1 MKRTDDNCG
10 RQAPVVALS
19 LDHRE
24 SDMLP
29 DLVKLPEHG
38 PVVRIPHGDS
48 YAWVVSDSALVRSV
62 LKDVRFSKEPRHA
75 PPWFVDETGLI
86 GSAQTSAAPQL
97 ITSEGQEH
105 ARLRKLLML
114 AFSPARIQTWSA
126 TVTVVVDELLDNLE
140 DRVGVAAR
148 NTPVDVVSGFAYP
161 LPLTIICTLLG
172 LPRDVHPI
180 MRNASEDI
188 SYGGNAAVR
197 DSGREKLYGTV
208 AELIDHYPDSLADG
222 LITDLIALTR
232 SDPPQA
238 SLTEV
243 KSWIP
248 GLILPGHES
257 TASLLA
263 SALYELLMVRQRGEI
278 TTEPIDAVVEEIL
291 RLHPPFPLA
300 TWRFA
305 TSDITLS
312 NIDIPSGAP
321 VLVNLA
327 AANRDPRIHQRPDHF
342 IPQRDPI
349 NHVSFGLGAHHCIG
363 AALARLETRT
373 ASSAF
378 LRRFP
383 DARLAN
389 PDAPATWQSDLLGRR
404 IVTLPVIL
412 NSEGR
417 RVSPRRTSS
426 CERS

>member
-29 DLVKLPEHG
+29 DLVKLPERG
-38 PVVRIPHGDS
+38 PVVRIPHSGG
-48 YAWVVSDSALVRSV
+48 YAWVVSDPVLVRSV
-62 LKDVRFSKEPRHA
+62 LKDARFSKEGHHA

-86 GSAQTSAAPQL
+86 GSPQTSAASQI
-97 ITSEGQEH
+97 ITSEGHEH
-105 ARLRKLLML
+105 VRLRKLLML

-126 TVTVVVDELLDNLE
+126 TVTSVVDELLDNLE
-140 DRVGVAAR
+140 NRVGSAAR

-161 LPLTIICTLLG
+161 LPLTIICTLMG
-172 LPRDVHPI
+172 LPRDVHSV

-197 DSGREKLYGTV
+197 DSGREKLYSTV
-208 AELIDHYPDSLADG
+208 ADLIDYHPDRLADG

-232 SDPPQA
+232 SGPPQA

-263 SALYELLMVRQRGEI
+263 SALYEILMARQRGAVK
-278 TTEPIDAVVEEIL
+278 TASIDAVVEEIL

-305 TSDITLS
+305 TCDIVLS
-312 NIDIPSGAP
+312 NIDIPRGAP
-321 VLVNLA
+321 ILVNLP
-327 AANRDPRIHQRPDHF
+327 AANRDRLTCSQPDQF
-342 IPQRDPI
+342 IPHRDPI
-349 NHVSFGLGAHHCIG
+349 NHVSFGLGAHYCIG
-363 AALARLETRT
+363 AGLSRLEART
-373 ASSAF
+373 AISAF

-383 DARLAN
+383 DATLAN
-389 PDAPATWQSDLLGRR
+389 PDTPATWQSDLLGRR
-404 IVTLPVIL
+404 IITLPVIL
-412 NSEGR
+412 NSSRSLG
-417 RVSPRRTSS
+417 
-426 CERS
+426 ERA

>member
-1 MKRTDDNCG
+1 MNRTDNDSD

-19 LDHRE
+19 LLHRE

-29 DLVKLPEHG
+29 DLVTLPEHG
-38 PVVRIPHGDS
+38 PVVRIPHGDG
-48 YAWVVSDSALVRSV
+48 YAWVVSDPELVRSV
-62 LKDVRFSKEPRHA
+62 LKDTRFSKDPRHA
-75 PPWFVDETGLI
+75 PRWFVDETGLI
-86 GSAQTSAAPQL
+86 GSPQTSAAPQS
-97 ITSEGQEH
+97 ITSDGQEH

-114 AFSPARIQTWSA
+114 AFRPARAQIWSA
-126 TVTVVVDELLDNLE
+126 TITSVVDELLDDLE
-140 DRVGVAAR
+140 HQAGAAAH
-148 NTPVDVVSGFAYP
+148 NTPVDVVSGLAYP
-161 LPLTIICTLLG
+161 LPLTIICTLMG
-172 LPRDVHPI
+172 LPRDVHPV

-197 DSGREKLYGTV
+197 DRGREKLYSTV
-208 AELIDHYPDSLADG
+208 AELIDHYPDRLADG
-222 LITDLIALTR
+222 FITDLIALTR
-232 SDPPQA
+232 DDPPQA

-243 KSWIP
+243 KSWVP

-263 SALYELLMVRQRGEI
+263 SALYELLMARQRGAII
-278 TTEPIDAVVEEIL
+278 TTESIDAVVEEIL

-305 TSDITLS
+305 ACNITLS

-327 AANRDPRIHQRPDHF
+327 AANRDSRIHPQPDQF
-342 IPQRDPI
+342 IPHRDPV
-349 NHVSFGLGAHHCIG
+349 NHVSFGLGAHYCVG
-363 AALARLETRT
+363 AALARLEART
-373 ASSAF
+373 ATSAF

-404 IVTLPVIL
+404 IVTLPVVL
-412 NSEGR
+412 NPPPPPEQ
-417 RVSPRRTSS
+417 
-426 CERS
+426 EA

>member
-1 MKRTDDNCG
+1 VNRIDEG

-24 SDMLP
+24 SDILP
-29 DLVKLPEHG
+29 DLVKLSERG
-38 PVVRIPHGDS
+38 PVVRIPHGDG
-48 YAWVVSDSALVRSV
+48 YAWVVSDPVLVRSV
-62 LKDVRFSKEPRHA
+62 LKDARFSKEGHHA
-75 PPWFVDETGLI
+75 PPWFFDESGLI
-86 GSAQTSAAPQL
+86 GSPETSVASDMV
-97 ITSEGQEH
+97 TSEGAEH
-105 ARLRKLLML
+105 ARLRKLHML
-114 AFSPARIQTWSA
+114 AFSPARVQTWSA
-126 TVTVVVDELLDNLE
+126 TVSSVVDELLDNLE
-140 DRVGVAAR
+140 HRAGAAPH
-148 NTPVDVVSGFAYP
+148 NTPVDVVSGLAYP
-161 LPLTIICTLLG
+161 LPLTIICTLFG
-172 LPRDVHPI
+172 LPRDVHSV

-197 DSGREKLYGTV
+197 TRGREQLYSTV
-208 AELIDHYPDSLADG
+208 AELIDHHTDRLADG

-243 KSWIP
+243 KAWIP

-263 SALYELLMVRQRGEI
+263 SALYELLMARQHGA
-278 TTEPIDAVVEEIL
+278 TKTESIDAVVEEIL

-305 TSDITLS
+305 TCNITLS

-321 VLVNLA
+321 VLVNLG
-327 AANRDPRIHQRPDHF
+327 AANRDPRTHPQPDQF
-342 IPQRDPI
+342 IPHRDPL

-373 ASSAF
+373 ACSAF

-404 IVTLPVIL
+404 IVTLPIIL
-412 NSEGR
+412 NLASRQGD
-417 RVSPRRTSS
+417 PA
-426 CERS
+426 